1 MTDAIKKA
9 DAGYADFAA
18 RMLACLA
25 SEETDIARRDA
36 AMVVYASGN
45 ADNTAE
51 TVRPSK
57 K

>member
-9 DAGYADFAA
+9 DAGYAAFAA

-25 SEETDIARRDA
+25 SEEADIAARDA
-36 AMVVYASGN
+36 KSTLYSGGNVDSAS
-45 ADNTAE
+45 E

>member
-1 MTDAIKKA
+1 MTDAIRKA
-9 DAGYADFAA
+9 DASYAAFAA

-25 SEETDIARRDA
+25 AEEQDIARRDA
-36 AMVVYASGN
+36 AATLYTSAT
-45 ADNTAE
+45 ADNAAE